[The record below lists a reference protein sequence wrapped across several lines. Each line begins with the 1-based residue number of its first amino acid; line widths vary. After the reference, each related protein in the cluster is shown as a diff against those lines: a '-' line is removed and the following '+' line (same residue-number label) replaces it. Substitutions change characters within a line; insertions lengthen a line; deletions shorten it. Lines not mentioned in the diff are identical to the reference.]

1 MKHTRWT
8 AALLALALVLSLP
21 FTAAAET
28 FSTEDFSLEIPEG
41 MYTFTPSTP
50 VDDPSWALAGVA
62 DAQGKLEEYRDMGGV
77 VEMVSEDGETSILLT
92 QSTTEDSES
101 IFNLEDLTEEER
113 AEFLDGLAQTKTD
126 EIQLEKSYVE
136 INGRLF
142 YRIRFEGVYQEMGYN
157 ELLYGTIINGYS
169 LNLDTYGNL
178 DPVSQETEDLMV
190 TIAETITFPEILEKP
205 EITPQDTTQALVT
218 VGLLVVLILVFLA
231 PLIYFPIRNKRDK
244 KQKALLTE
252 RLTEYHKTHGNNET
266 IAGELLFANSTECTK
281 EAIHTFSIYQAHIK
295 NLGTLVVGALLCL
308 VTLVISFLVDAEWW
322 LKLLTFGVVVY
333 YGYKIVSAPHT
344 LEKIQRRV
352 FDRGVSSTAHY
363 AFYDEAFRVSGIQ
376 SASVFPYFQIVD
388 VRKHGHYI
396 YLYYGPENAYMVDQF
411 GFSKGEFS
419 DFVKFISEKTGKK
432 L

>member
-92 QSTTEDSES
+92 QSTTDDSES
-101 IFNLEDLTEEER
+101 IFNLEDLTEEEQ

-190 TIAETITFPEILEKP
+190 SIAETITFP
-205 EITPQDTTQALVT
+205 
-218 VGLLVVLILVFLA
+218 
-231 PLIYFPIRNKRDK
+231 
-244 KQKALLTE
+244 
-252 RLTEYHKTHGNNET
+252 
-266 IAGELLFANSTECTK
+266 
-281 EAIHTFSIYQAHIK
+281 
-295 NLGTLVVGALLCL
+295 
-308 VTLVISFLVDAEWW
+308 
-322 LKLLTFGVVVY
+322 
-333 YGYKIVSAPHT
+333 
-344 LEKIQRRV
+344 
-352 FDRGVSSTAHY
+352 
-363 AFYDEAFRVSGIQ
+363 
-376 SASVFPYFQIVD
+376 
-388 VRKHGHYI
+388 
-396 YLYYGPENAYMVDQF
+396 
-411 GFSKGEFS
+411 
-419 DFVKFISEKTGKK
+419 
-432 L
+432 

>member
-92 QSTTEDSES
+92 QSTTDDSES
-101 IFNLEDLTEEER
+101 IFNLEDLTEEEQ

-190 TIAETITFPEILEKP
+190 SIAETITFPEILEKP
-205 EITPQDTTQALVT
+205 EIIPQDTTQALVT

-266 IAGELLFANSTECTK
+266 IAGELLFANSTECT
-281 EAIHTFSIYQAHIK
+281 
-295 NLGTLVVGALLCL
+295 
-308 VTLVISFLVDAEWW
+308 
-322 LKLLTFGVVVY
+322 
-333 YGYKIVSAPHT
+333 
-344 LEKIQRRV
+344 
-352 FDRGVSSTAHY
+352 
-363 AFYDEAFRVSGIQ
+363 
-376 SASVFPYFQIVD
+376 
-388 VRKHGHYI
+388 
-396 YLYYGPENAYMVDQF
+396 
-411 GFSKGEFS
+411 
-419 DFVKFISEKTGKK
+419 
-432 L
+432 